1 MLFIL
6 WQYEVVPVDNTIK
19 PERNNVR
26 APQTL
31 YYGEASV
38 ELLTK
43 WLMWKAKRVNIQG
56 EVFESSS
63 YKNSGLNQPITGF
76 N

>member
-31 YYGEASV
+31 YYGEDPV
-38 ELLTK
+38 EMLTE
-43 WLMWKAKRVNIQG
+43 WRMWNAKG
-56 EVFESSS
+56 
-63 YKNSGLNQPITGF
+63 ITVQA
-76 N
+76 